1 MTEIF
6 KNPII
11 IGILA
16 AGLTY
21 LYLYWDA
28 EKRYKAKPKL
38 QRKPVSIFIPGV
50 VGIIAW
56 FLVSGF
62 FEEEINY
69 SNKMNTNVFVNN
81 PNDVA
86 TGSMDLHL
94 LQKGTVKLPHADV
107 FIDLAKFN

>member
-1 MTEIF
+1 MAEIL

-11 IGILA
+11 LGILA

-38 QRKPVSIFIPGV
+38 TRKPISIFIPGI
-50 VGIIAW
+50 VGIITW
-56 FLVSGF
+56 FLASGF
-62 FEEEINY
+62 FEETTNY
-69 SNKMNTNVFVNN
+69 PNQINTNVPINN

-86 TGSMDLHL
+86 TGSIDFHL
-94 LQKGTVKLPHADV
+94 LQKGNVKLPHADV